1 MNPAALFLLLKL
13 PPQAVH
19 RYCRSRAR
27 AVHTCRGGQWW
38 WGGVR
43 EPKGSN
49 CCSFVSLTIFCLCQ
63 ERERKVCD
71 RLLKPRML
79 TVHFKNSFSVMVLL
93 QSRTAMF
100 LSPFFKLLLK
110 LCLLFLYM
118 YSVCMQCVGFYI
130 FREVCTFKIA
140 VSLYNF
146 AQLSH
151 YLVCGFSNPHCL
163 IMRTRGRHEA
173 VR

>member
-1 MNPAALFLLLKL
+1 MWEGSCLPQHHSEPWHSSSWRMNPAALFLLLKL

-43 EPKGSN
+43 EPKSSN

-79 TVHFKNSFSVMVLL
+79 TVHFKNSLCHGVAAVSHCYVFKSI
-93 QSRTAMF
+93 F
-100 LSPFFKLLLK
+100 LNF
-110 LCLLFLYM
+110 CLSFVY
-118 YSVCMQCVGFYI
+118 CFYI
-130 FREVCTFKIA
+130 CIAFYILYAVCRFLHFQGS
-140 VSLYNF
+140 VYF
-146 AQLSH
+146 
-151 YLVCGFSNPHCL
+151 
-163 IMRTRGRHEA
+163 
-173 VR
+173 